1 MVVGNGLI
9 AKKFDS
15 YSADDRSLIFASGV
29 SNSKSKDQVEYDREF
44 NLLVQKLA
52 EHEEKL
58 FVYFSTCSI
67 NDPAE
72 NQSAYVAHK
81 MKIEEYVK
89 ANSNKFLIFRVSNLV
104 GRSANVNTVLNFIV
118 HNINDHKHFD
128 LWMNA
133 TRNLIDV
140 DDFFA
145 VTDHIL
151 QHNLFANRIINIANP
166 ENYPVPVIVAATE
179 KHLGKKADYNAVAK
193 GGSFAIDIDEV
204 NPIMQRLD
212 IRFNDTY
219 LEKLLDKYY

>member
-15 YSADDRSLIFASGV
+15 YTPDERSLIFASGV
-29 SNSKSKDQVEYDREF
+29 SNSKSKDQAEYDREF
-44 NLLVQKLA
+44 NLLVQKVGA
-52 EHEEKL
+52 HTDKL

-81 MKIEEYVK
+81 IKIEEYIM
-89 ANSNKFLIFRVSNLV
+89 ANSSRFLIFRVSNLV

-118 HNINDHKHFD
+118 HNVSEHKHFD

-133 TRNLIDV
+133 ARNLMDV

-145 VTDHIL
+145 VSDHIL
-151 QHNLFANRIINIANP
+151 QNNLFSNRIINIANP
-166 ENYPVPVIVAATE
+166 ENYPVPLIVAATE

-193 GGSFAIDIDEV
+193 GGSFPIDISDV
-204 NPIMQRLD
+204 NPIMQQLN
-212 IRFNDTY
+212 IRFDDNY
-219 LEKLLDKYY
+219 LEKLLRKYY